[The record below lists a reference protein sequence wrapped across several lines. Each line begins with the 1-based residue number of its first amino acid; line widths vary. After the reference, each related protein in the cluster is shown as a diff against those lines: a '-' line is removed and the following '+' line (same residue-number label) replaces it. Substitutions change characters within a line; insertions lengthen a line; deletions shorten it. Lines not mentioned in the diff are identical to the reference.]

1 MIHSLSDNW
10 LYCNVIFGQKW
21 PSHQKRVHWRSWENR
36 EKSEWYWR
44 LVNRG
49 KSWLIVVNKKSRG
62 KKWFIA
68 IGNILIG
75 CIMTVNGFSIS
86 CLEENYYHKVIRS
99 YLHISQW
106 EIILWISFFEKF
118 TVTKLVTPDVK
129 LVFSHFSL
137 PQKL

>member
-1 MIHSLSDNW
+1 M
-10 LYCNVIFGQKW
+10 
-21 PSHQKRVHWRSWENR
+21 
-36 EKSEWYWR
+36 
-44 LVNRG
+44 VN
-49 KSWLIVVNKKSRG
+49 
-62 KKWFIA
+62 WFIEM
-68 IGNILIG
+68 GNILIG
-75 CIMTVNGFSIS
+75 RIMTVNGFSIS

-137 PQKL
+137 PQKLKVIQSLRLILVIKRQIG